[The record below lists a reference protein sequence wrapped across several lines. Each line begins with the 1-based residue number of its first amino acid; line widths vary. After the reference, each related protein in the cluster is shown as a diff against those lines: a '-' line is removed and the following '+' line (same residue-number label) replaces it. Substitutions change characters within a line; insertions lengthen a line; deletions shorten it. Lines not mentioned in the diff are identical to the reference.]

1 MTALSYSCTTWNRKT
16 REEVR
21 KRKEGGGGSERE
33 RERELELCG
42 E

>member
-21 KRKEGGGGSERE
+21 KRKEGGVKEKE
-33 RERELELCG
+33 KELELCG